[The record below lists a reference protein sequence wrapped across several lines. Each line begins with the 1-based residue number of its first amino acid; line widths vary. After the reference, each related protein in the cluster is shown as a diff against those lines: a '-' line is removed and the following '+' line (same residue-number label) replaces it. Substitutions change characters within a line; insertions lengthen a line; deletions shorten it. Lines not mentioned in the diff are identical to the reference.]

1 MAVPADPE
9 AIDRPDAGERLEAE
23 VHHLRHR
30 LRNAFAVSAA
40 IAVASAREMPEHQAF
55 AAELAQRFSILSRV
69 QARLLD
75 QPESATLPCLAAE
88 LTQAFVDDLASVRW
102 TGLPDVRLEEQQAR
116 LVALVLGELFS
127 RSLREGALAGGARV
141 SLTGGLAGAR
151 LSLEWRER
159 IGGEAGE
166 VAAQPGMRLIA
177 RMARAHG
184 GSFAC
189 ASSGGELV
197 ARLELPVTG

>member
-141 SLTGGLAGAR
+141 SLTGDLAGAR

>member
-102 TGLPDVRLEEQQAR
+102 TGLPDVRLEDQQAR

-151 LSLEWRER
+151 LSLEWREQPDS
-159 IGGEAGE
+159 EAGE